1 MYLIINLILFL
12 LVELIGYLWHRFVN
26 HLGILGD
33 KIRVT
38 HWCHHEEI
46 YPYDDMISDEYRT
59 SHDTWPW
66 FIPLIIFGYIPL
78 YIVYKFRSTIIYRSS
93 FNNTFR

>member
-1 MYLIINLILFL
+1 MYLIINFILFL

-38 HWCHHEEI
+38 HYCHHEEI
-46 YPYDDMISDEYRT
+46 YPLVLQI
-59 SHDTWPW
+59 
-66 FIPLIIFGYIPL
+66 
-78 YIVYKFRSTIIYRSS
+78 
-93 FNNTFR
+93 